1 MKQKPKKVLLRELK
15 TGHIFMIDDNYSFW
29 YLILKTENRGN
40 SYNHFLCLQEDGRIM
55 KRILNKNILFILLNR
70 DE

>member
-1 MKQKPKKVLLRELK
+1 MKQKPKKVLLRELR

-29 YLILKTENRGN
+29 YLLLKTEEKE
-40 SYNHFLCLQEDGRIM
+40 SYKHFLCLQEDGRII
-55 KRILNKNILFILLNR
+55 KRILNKNILLILLNR